1 MLHVGISPGW
11 LRVRNIAA
19 KAEGSL
25 CTTPQHSRTQG
36 DVAGL
41 TQRRQQFLL
50 CREMFTTPVAA
61 VSEHAGLAA
70 GGGLEQ
76 AINGQLFVAHC
87 VPPCFLVIGHPLRHC
102 PSF

>member
-1 MLHVGISPGW
+1 
-11 LRVRNIAA
+11 
-19 KAEGSL
+19 
-25 CTTPQHSRTQG
+25 
-36 DVAGL
+36 
-41 TQRRQQFLL
+41 
-50 CREMFTTPVAA
+50 